1 VAACAAAAQ
10 RVATGAGTEQNSGH
24 PHDPGSP
31 PLAAPRSPRDGW
43 DHAQL
48 WLPHGLALTGLQP
61 RFIVA
66 ELTLAEVNPAMSE
79 FIPLARKSR
88 ADAERAVD
96 ELWRPAAF
104 AA

>member
-1 VAACAAAAQ
+1 MPLYNFGAPSSIEAWVDHVVAC
-10 RVATGAGTEQNSGH
+10 G
-24 PHDPGSP
+24 
-31 PLAAPRSPRDGW
+31 
-43 DHAQL
+43 
-48 WLPHGLALTGLQP
+48 P

-79 FIPLARKSR
+79 FVPLARKSR

-96 ELWRPAAF
+96 ELWRPAAI

>member
-1 VAACAAAAQ
+1 M
-10 RVATGAGTEQNSGH
+10 AGTTRSSGC
-24 PHDPGSP
+24 PTVSP
-31 PLAAPRSPRDGW
+31 S
-43 DHAQL
+43 
-48 WLPHGLALTGLQP
+48 LALEP

-96 ELWRPAAF
+96 ELWRPAAM